1 MNKLIERLYQQAHV
15 NREVYNTGNSGYP
28 DLVSE
33 FDYTLFAQMIVDGVV
48 AQIMTTDLEDVEA
61 GNSEV
66 LRAAARQVIERFSI
80 L

>member
-28 DLVSE
+28 ELVSE
-33 FDYTLFAQMIVDGVV
+33 FDYTLFAQMLVDGIV
-48 AQIMTTDLEDVEA
+48 AEIMTTDLENMERGD
-61 GNSEV
+61 SEV
-66 LRAAARQVIERFSI
+66 LRTAARQVIARFSI